1 MLKDVK
7 GNIEKGSAIVKANNK
22 IDLTAANLE
31 EIKNLSQDT
40 FEALSNAFFVGV
52 AIGARYGERQRA
64 N

>member
-7 GNIEKGSAIVKANNK
+7 GNIEKGSTIVKANNK

-40 FEALSNAFFVGV
+40 FEALSNAFLVGV